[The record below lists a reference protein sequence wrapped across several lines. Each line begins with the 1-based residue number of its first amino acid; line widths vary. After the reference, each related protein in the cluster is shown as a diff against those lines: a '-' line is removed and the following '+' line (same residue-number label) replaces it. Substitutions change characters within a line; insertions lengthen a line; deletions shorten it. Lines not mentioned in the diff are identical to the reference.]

1 MVPDWFEW
9 LTWAFDKCSN
19 SQKWMIC
26 ESLWVLWTEK
36 QITLG
41 NSFQKQK
48 RKSDCL
54 QSDHTREC

>member
-26 ESLWVLWTEK
+26 ESLWVLWTERNK
-36 QITLG
+36 LRSGIV
-41 NSFQKQK
+41 S
-48 RKSDCL
+48 RKK
-54 QSDHTREC
+54 EEE